1 MISVHLNGVNLMLK
15 GRYFRTFPDCENEKK
30 SVLVSLAWEN
40 LPRLSRGT
48 VLKLCEAERT

>member
-1 MISVHLNGVNLMLK
+1 MLK